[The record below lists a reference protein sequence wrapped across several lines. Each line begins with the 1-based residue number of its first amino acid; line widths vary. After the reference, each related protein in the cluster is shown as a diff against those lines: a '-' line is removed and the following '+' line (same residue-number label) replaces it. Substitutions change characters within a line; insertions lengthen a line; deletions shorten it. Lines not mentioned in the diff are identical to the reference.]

1 MLKNSQYLTILFNF
15 EGSVKNNQ
23 AAVGFVIRDE
33 NARVLLAGAKKI
45 GDVSITVVECIWTL
59 EMVWPMLF
67 LRVGV
72 RSWFRGT
79 PNL

>member
-15 EGSVKNNQ
+15 EVSVKNNQ

-45 GDVSITVVECIWTL
+45 GDVSITVVECMDIRDGLAYVVPKGWRKI
-59 EMVWPMLF
+59 MV
-67 LRVGV
+67 
-72 RSWFRGT
+72 
-79 PNL
+79 